1 MIQLHNDCLLF
12 QLADGQMIPCSVER
26 FTFELVGDA
35 LGDVDADVIRNAAS
49 AVVHYF
55 KSELKRTTITVGEF
69 TQALEQVLRAF
80 GLSVSATPV
89 STADLPAMTAATNAT
104 KSEETPSDLAQIACE
119 SGKGFELAFFNR
131 LRAEMRRQMSGAPR
145 VVRFDGLR
153 RCAKQLVGARRWNIR
168 CQRMSDQIV
177 DYLRECLSHEK
188 TESRACGLVVR

>member
-12 QLADGQMIPCSVER
+12 QLADGEMIPCSVER

-80 GLSVSATPV
+80 GLSVSATPLEPGSV
-89 STADLPAMTAATNAT
+89 PPASSATQPATA
-104 KSEETPSDLAQIACE
+104 EESPSDLAQIACE

-145 VVRFDGLR
+145 VVRFNGLR
-153 RCAKQLVGARRWNIR
+153 RCAKQLVGARRWNLR

-177 DYLRECLSHEK
+177 DYLRECLCRE
-188 TESRACGLVVR
+188 TPVRACGLVVR

>member
-12 QLADGQMIPCSVER
+12 QLEDGQMIPCSVER

-55 KSELKRTTITVGEF
+55 KAELNRTTITVGEF
-69 TQALEQVLRAF
+69 TQALEQVLKAF
-80 GLSVSATPV
+80 GLSVSATPL
-89 STADLPAMTAATNAT
+89 TPGATPPT
-104 KSEETPSDLAQIACE
+104 PPKVMPIEEAPSDLAQIACE

-131 LRAEMRRQMSGAPR
+131 LRAEMRRQMSQAPH
-145 VVRFDGLR
+145 VVRFNGLR

-168 CQRMSDQIV
+168 CERMSDQIV
-177 DYLRECLSHEK
+177 DYLRECLSHE
-188 TESRACGLVVR
+188 TPERVCGLVVR

>member
-80 GLSVSATPV
+80 GLSVSATPIG
-89 STADLPAMTAATNAT
+89 TANAPLDPTPAQAVAA
-104 KSEETPSDLAQIACE
+104 EETPSDLAQIACE

-131 LRAEMRRQMSGAPR
+131 LRAEMRRQMSGEPR
-145 VVRFDGLR
+145 VVRFNGLR
-153 RCAKQLVGARRWNIR
+153 RCAKQLVGARRWNPR

-177 DYLRECLSHEK
+177 EYLRECMCHE
-188 TESRACGLVVR
+188 TPTRACGLVVR